1 MIDEILKTF
10 NIDKKC
16 DDLFNLVVLS
26 DKYTYLSFLGRGEY
40 DDEEEEK
47 ELPKG
52 ITEEDIKNFDKFY
65 EDVSCGKVSKPKWFK
80 DAESNEDYDG
90 YSPDTTLNI
99 TAKEPQY
106 EKIADLVEKFLYSTN
121 HEATRDG

>member
-1 MIDEILKTF
+1 MKIKLHSTTDLITNSSTTIFTYSENSIKACKNMIDEILKTF

-52 ITEEDIKNFDKFY
+52 ITEEDIKNLLKEAGIP
-65 EDVSCGKVSKPKWFK
+65 EDNTFM
-80 DAESNEDYDG
+80 
-90 YSPDTTLNI
+90 
-99 TAKEPQY
+99 
-106 EKIADLVEKFLYSTN
+106 STS
-121 HEATRDG
+121 RPRVICCPS